1 MYLYSVGIRN
11 RVIVQFD
18 SGLKALR
25 VEELEVCPGS
35 EFTVDNFPHFTDDM
49 LDLWSSL
56 INSTITATTVPH
68 VADTGK
74 CATTAPHVADTGEY
88 ITISPRITDT
98 GKCITTALHVADTG
112 KFASIVGHLL
122 VLCW

>member
-1 MYLYSVGIRN
+1 MYFYSVGIRN

-56 INSTITATTVPH
+56 INSTITATT
-68 VADTGK
+68 
-74 CATTAPHVADTGEY
+74 APHVADTGEY